1 MKNIIKY
8 AIALVAAGA
17 VIASCDINKPDIF
30 DDDNAFVAFDKG
42 TMSITEAA
50 GAKLSIPVTLASVA
64 GIEESV
70 SFKVVDG
77 TAVAGTNF
85 ELLTVSGVLNFDA
98 ENRTQYIEFEILPDG
113 DYTGDITFSVEFV
126 NTGSVQAGAENK
138 CTVTILDSDHP
149 LAALLGTYTFSGTS
163 YYDGETSWTATFR
176 SDPSDDNRI
185 WIMNLPALSN
195 GFDTACEYYATADD
209 DLTTLTIPFG
219 QTAMGLNEDNEMTE
233 VTYSGASIYLYGSFI
248 EGQDLM
254 YTDVGSMEVT
264 IVKDGEGNVT
274 GLDLGSD
281 YGFYC
286 EIDGFGALNL
296 ILPGITATKD

>member
-17 VIASCDINKPDIF
+17 VMASCDINKPDIF

-113 DYTGDITFSVEFV
+113 KFTGDITFSVEFA

-138 CTVTILDSDHP
+138 CTVTIMDSDHP
-149 LAALLGTYTFSGTS
+149 FSAVLGTYSVTGISGRAGGEATWTASISADPSDINRLLLTDFVDLGGSGLEGALVYYGTIDDEMTTITIPIGQTATFSGTDFYLWGMDAS
-163 YYDGETSWTATFR
+163 EADIET
-176 SDPSDDNRI
+176 
-185 WIMNLPALSN
+185 
-195 GFDTACEYYATADD
+195 G
-209 DLTTLTIPFG
+209 TI
-219 QTAMGLNEDNEMTE
+219 T
-233 VTYSGASIYLYGSFI
+233 
-248 EGQDLM
+248 
-254 YTDVGSMEVT
+254 VT
-264 IVKDGEGNVT
+264 ILKDGDTVT
-274 GLDLGSD
+274 GLDFGD
-281 YGFYC
+281 TMGIEVVVTEGPNAGYWGFVY
-286 EIDGFGALNL
+286 
-296 ILPGITATKD
+296 PGITATKD

>member
-17 VIASCDINKPDIF
+17 VMASCDVNKPDIF

-113 DYTGDITFSVEFV
+113 KFTGDITFSVEFV

-138 CTVTILDSDHP
+138 CTVTIMDSDHP
-149 LAALLGTYTFSGTS
+149 FSAVLGTYSVTGISGRAGGEATWTASISADPSDINRLLLTDFVDLGGSGLEGALVYYGTIDDEMTTITIPIGQTATFSGTDF
-163 YYDGETSWTATFR
+163 YLWGMDA
-176 SDPSDDNRI
+176 
-185 WIMNLPALSN
+185 
-195 GFDTACEYYATADD
+195 
-209 DLTTLTIPFG
+209 
-219 QTAMGLNEDNEMTE
+219 
-233 VTYSGASIYLYGSFI
+233 SGADI
-248 EGQDLM
+248 ETG
-254 YTDVGSMEVT
+254 TITVT
-264 IVKDGEGNVT
+264 ILKDGDTVT
-274 GLDLGSD
+274 GLD
-281 YGFYC
+281 
-286 EIDGFGALNL
+286 FGDTMGIEVIVTEGPNAGYWGWVE
-296 ILPGITATKD
+296 PGITATKD

>member
-17 VIASCDINKPDIF
+17 VMASCDINKPDIF

-138 CTVTILDSDHP
+138 CTVTIMDSDHP
-149 LAALLGTYTFSGTS
+149 FSAVLGTYSVTGISGRAGGEATWTASISADPSDINRLLLTDFVDLGGSGLEGALVYYGTIDDEMTTITIPIGQTATFSGTDFYLWGMDAS
-163 YYDGETSWTATFR
+163 EADIET
-176 SDPSDDNRI
+176 
-185 WIMNLPALSN
+185 
-195 GFDTACEYYATADD
+195 G
-209 DLTTLTIPFG
+209 TI
-219 QTAMGLNEDNEMTE
+219 T
-233 VTYSGASIYLYGSFI
+233 
-248 EGQDLM
+248 
-254 YTDVGSMEVT
+254 VT
-264 IVKDGEGNVT
+264 ILKDGDTVT
-274 GLDLGSD
+274 GLDFGD
-281 YGFYC
+281 TMGIEVVVTEGPNAGYWGFVY
-286 EIDGFGALNL
+286 
-296 ILPGITATKD
+296 PGITATKD

>member
-17 VIASCDINKPDIF
+17 VMASCDINKPDIF

-113 DYTGDITFSVEFV
+113 KFTGDITFSVEFT

-138 CTVTILDSDHP
+138 CTVTIMDSDHP
-149 LAALLGTYTFSGTS
+149 FSAVLGTYSVTGISGRAGGEATWTASISADPSDINRLLLTDFVDLGGSGLEGALVYYGTIDDEMTTITIPIGQTATFSGTDFYLWGMDAS
-163 YYDGETSWTATFR
+163 EADIET
-176 SDPSDDNRI
+176 
-185 WIMNLPALSN
+185 
-195 GFDTACEYYATADD
+195 G
-209 DLTTLTIPFG
+209 TI
-219 QTAMGLNEDNEMTE
+219 T
-233 VTYSGASIYLYGSFI
+233 
-248 EGQDLM
+248 
-254 YTDVGSMEVT
+254 VT
-264 IVKDGEGNVT
+264 ILKDGDTVT
-274 GLDLGSD
+274 GLDFGD
-281 YGFYC
+281 TMGIEVVVTEGPNAGYWGFVY
-286 EIDGFGALNL
+286 
-296 ILPGITATKD
+296 PGITATKD

>member
-17 VIASCDINKPDIF
+17 VMASCDINKPDIF

-113 DYTGDITFSVEFV
+113 KFTGDITFSVEFV

-138 CTVTILDSDHP
+138 CTADFSHGISPVTDNGALIVFHFSAINIFDSRVVFLFLQKIFP
-149 LAALLGTYTFSGTS
+149 VA
-163 YYDGETSWTATFR
+163 E
-176 SDPSDDNRI
+176 I
-185 WIMNLPALSN
+185 
-195 GFDTACEYYATADD
+195 TADN
-209 DLTTLTIPFG
+209 LSAFFG
-219 QTAMGLNEDNEMTE
+219 KSLANKGLF
-233 VTYSGASIYLYGSFI
+233 V
-248 EGQDLM
+248 
-254 YTDVGSMEVT
+254 
-264 IVKDGEGNVT
+264 
-274 GLDLGSD
+274 
-281 YGFYC
+281 
-286 EIDGFGALNL
+286 
-296 ILPGITATKD
+296 

>member
-17 VIASCDINKPDIF
+17 VMASCDINKPDIF

-77 TAVAGTNF
+77 TAKEGVNF
-85 ELLTVSGVLNFDA
+85 ELQTVSGVLNFDA
-98 ENRTQYIEFEILPDG
+98 ENRTQYIEFKIKADG
-113 DYTGDITFSVEFV
+113 NYTGDLSFTVELV
-126 NTGSVQAGAENK
+126 NTGSVNQGAENT
-138 CTVTILDSDHP
+138 CTVTILDTDHP
-149 LAALLGTYTFSGTS
+149 LSALFGTYTFKGTS
-163 YYDGETSWTATFR
+163 YYDGETEWTATFR

-185 WIMNLPALSN
+185 WIKNLPALSN
-195 GFDTACEYYATADD
+195 GFDTACEYYATVNDEM
-209 DLTTLTIPFG
+209 TTLTIPFG

-233 VTYSGASIYLYGSFI
+233 VTYQGASIYLYGSFI
-248 EGQDLM
+248 DGQDLM
-254 YTDVGSMEVT
+254 YTDEGSLEVT
-264 IVKDGEGNVT
+264 VLKDNEGNVT

-286 EIDGFGALNL
+286 EIDGFGPLNL

>member
-17 VIASCDINKPDIF
+17 VMASCDINKPDIF

-42 TMSITEAA
+42 TMNITEAA

-98 ENRTQYIEFEILPDG
+98 ENRTQYIEFEILHDG
-113 DYTGDITFSVEFV
+113 KFTGDITFSVEFV

-138 CTVTILDSDHP
+138 CTVTIMDSDHP
-149 LAALLGTYTFSGTS
+149 FSAVLGTYSVTGISGRAGGEATWTASISADPSDINRLLLTDFVDLGGSGLEGALVYYGTIDDEMTTITIPIGQTATFSGTDF
-163 YYDGETSWTATFR
+163 YLWGMDA
-176 SDPSDDNRI
+176 
-185 WIMNLPALSN
+185 
-195 GFDTACEYYATADD
+195 
-209 DLTTLTIPFG
+209 
-219 QTAMGLNEDNEMTE
+219 
-233 VTYSGASIYLYGSFI
+233 SGADI
-248 EGQDLM
+248 ETG
-254 YTDVGSMEVT
+254 TITVT
-264 IVKDGEGNVT
+264 ILKDGDTVT
-274 GLDLGSD
+274 GLD
-281 YGFYC
+281 
-286 EIDGFGALNL
+286 FGDTMGIEVIVTEGPNAGYWGWVE
-296 ILPGITATKD
+296 PGITATKD

>member
-8 AIALVAAGA
+8 AIALVAVGA
-17 VIASCDINKPDIF
+17 VMASCDINKPDIF

-98 ENRTQYIEFEILPDG
+98 ENRTQYIEFEILHDG
-113 DYTGDITFSVEFV
+113 KFTGDITFSVEFV

-138 CTVTILDSDHP
+138 CTVTIMDSDHP
-149 LAALLGTYTFSGTS
+149 FSAVLGTYSVTGISGRAGGEATWTASISADPSDINRLLLTDFVDLGGSGLEGALVYYGTIDDEMTTITIPIGQTATFSGTDF
-163 YYDGETSWTATFR
+163 YLWGMDA
-176 SDPSDDNRI
+176 
-185 WIMNLPALSN
+185 
-195 GFDTACEYYATADD
+195 
-209 DLTTLTIPFG
+209 
-219 QTAMGLNEDNEMTE
+219 
-233 VTYSGASIYLYGSFI
+233 SGADI
-248 EGQDLM
+248 ETG
-254 YTDVGSMEVT
+254 TITVT
-264 IVKDGEGNVT
+264 ILKDGDTVT
-274 GLDLGSD
+274 GLD
-281 YGFYC
+281 
-286 EIDGFGALNL
+286 FGDTMGIEVIVTEGPNAGYWGWVE
-296 ILPGITATKD
+296 PGITATKD

>member
-138 CTVTILDSDHP
+138 CTVTIMDSDHP
-149 LAALLGTYTFSGTS
+149 FSAVLGTYSVTGISGRAGGEATWTASISADPSDINRLLLTDFVDLGGSGLEGALVYYGTIDDEMTTITIPIGQTATFSGTDF
-163 YYDGETSWTATFR
+163 YLWGMDA
-176 SDPSDDNRI
+176 
-185 WIMNLPALSN
+185 
-195 GFDTACEYYATADD
+195 
-209 DLTTLTIPFG
+209 
-219 QTAMGLNEDNEMTE
+219 
-233 VTYSGASIYLYGSFI
+233 SGADI
-248 EGQDLM
+248 ETG
-254 YTDVGSMEVT
+254 TITVT
-264 IVKDGEGNVT
+264 ILKDGDTVT
-274 GLDLGSD
+274 GLD
-281 YGFYC
+281 
-286 EIDGFGALNL
+286 FGDTMGIEVIVTEGPNAGYWGWVE
-296 ILPGITATKD
+296 PGITATKD

>member
-17 VIASCDINKPDIF
+17 VMASCDVNKPDIF

-113 DYTGDITFSVEFV
+113 KFTGDITFSVEFV

-138 CTVTILDSDHP
+138 CTVTIMDSDHP
-149 LAALLGTYTFSGTS
+149 FSAVLGTYSVTGISGRAGGEATWTASISADPSDINRLLLTDFVDLGGSGLEGALVYYGTIDDEMTTITIPIGQTATFSGTDFYLWGMDAS
-163 YYDGETSWTATFR
+163 EADIET
-176 SDPSDDNRI
+176 
-185 WIMNLPALSN
+185 
-195 GFDTACEYYATADD
+195 G
-209 DLTTLTIPFG
+209 TI
-219 QTAMGLNEDNEMTE
+219 T
-233 VTYSGASIYLYGSFI
+233 
-248 EGQDLM
+248 
-254 YTDVGSMEVT
+254 VT
-264 IVKDGEGNVT
+264 ILKDGDTVT
-274 GLDLGSD
+274 GLDFGD
-281 YGFYC
+281 TMGIEVVVTEGPNAGYWGFVY
-286 EIDGFGALNL
+286 
-296 ILPGITATKD
+296 PGITATKD

>member
-17 VIASCDINKPDIF
+17 VMASCDVNKPDIF

-98 ENRTQYIEFEILPDG
+98 ENRTQYIEFEILHDG
-113 DYTGDITFSVEFV
+113 KFTGDITFSVEFV

-138 CTVTILDSDHP
+138 CTVTILDTDHP
-149 LAALLGTYTFSGTS
+149 LAALFGTYTFSATD
-163 YYDGETSWTATFR
+163 YDAGPTTWTATFR
-176 SDPSDDNRI
+176 SDPDDENRV
-185 WIMNLPALSN
+185 WILNLPALYN
-195 GFDTACEYYATADD
+195 GFDTACEYYATVDD
-209 DLTTLTIPFG
+209 AMTTLTIPFG
-219 QTAMGLNEDNEMTE
+219 QAAPD
-233 VTYSGASIYLYGSFI
+233 VQYQGADIILYGLDSQLGI
-248 EGQDLM
+248 YDEGSL
-254 YTDVGSMEVT
+254 TVT
-264 IVKDGEGNVT
+264 INKDQAGNVT
-274 GLDLGSD
+274 GLTFDPN
-281 YGFYC
+281 YGLYC
-286 EIDGFGALNL
+286 EIDGLGYLTV

>member
-17 VIASCDINKPDIF
+17 VMASCDINKPDIF

-98 ENRTQYIEFEILPDG
+98 ENRTQYIEIEILHDG
-113 DYTGDITFSVEFV
+113 KFTGDITFSVEFV

-138 CTVTILDSDHP
+138 CTVTIMDSDHP
-149 LAALLGTYTFSGTS
+149 FSAVLGTYSVTGISGRAGGEATWTASISADPSDINRLLLTDFVDLGGSGLEGALVYYGTIDDEMTTITIPIGQTATFSGTDFYLWGMDAS
-163 YYDGETSWTATFR
+163 EADIET
-176 SDPSDDNRI
+176 
-185 WIMNLPALSN
+185 
-195 GFDTACEYYATADD
+195 G
-209 DLTTLTIPFG
+209 TI
-219 QTAMGLNEDNEMTE
+219 T
-233 VTYSGASIYLYGSFI
+233 
-248 EGQDLM
+248 
-254 YTDVGSMEVT
+254 VT
-264 IVKDGEGNVT
+264 ILKDGDTVT
-274 GLDLGSD
+274 GLDFGD
-281 YGFYC
+281 TMGIEVVVTEGPNAGYWGFVY
-286 EIDGFGALNL
+286 
-296 ILPGITATKD
+296 PGITATKD

>member
-17 VIASCDINKPDIF
+17 VIVSCDINKPDIF

-113 DYTGDITFSVEFV
+113 KFTGDITFSVEFA

-138 CTVTILDSDHP
+138 CTVTIMDSDHP
-149 LAALLGTYTFSGTS
+149 FSAVLGTYSVTGISGRAGGEATWTASISADPSDINRLLLTDFVDLGGSGLEGALVYYGTIDDEMTTITIPIGQTATFSGTDFYLWGMDAS
-163 YYDGETSWTATFR
+163 EADIET
-176 SDPSDDNRI
+176 
-185 WIMNLPALSN
+185 
-195 GFDTACEYYATADD
+195 G
-209 DLTTLTIPFG
+209 TI
-219 QTAMGLNEDNEMTE
+219 T
-233 VTYSGASIYLYGSFI
+233 
-248 EGQDLM
+248 
-254 YTDVGSMEVT
+254 VT
-264 IVKDGEGNVT
+264 ILKDGDTVT
-274 GLDLGSD
+274 GLDFGD
-281 YGFYC
+281 TMGIEVVVTEGPNAGYWGFVY
-286 EIDGFGALNL
+286 
-296 ILPGITATKD
+296 PGITATKD